1 MARKEKTMKKYIII
15 ISVIII
21 AGCIIMMV
29 PVGGTD
35 VPEGETVNRQKSMDL
50 SGFSGNAPGKELK
63 LLFIHHSCG
72 GQLFADP
79 GEDDGEN
86 CIYES
91 HPNGGGLRTL
101 LESQGYSVH
110 EASYA
115 SEIGDRT
122 DIFDWLPKFRDKM
135 EKVLKCSNQDTFYT
149 EDDKRN
155 DIVAFKSCYPNNNF
169 VGKGEDPGNP
179 EGPELTVWNA
189 RAAYVALLQEFQ
201 KYPEVL
207 FICVTAPPLAG
218 KLPPEPMWKHLA
230 RRVLNKPRQKRS
242 QTGPFAREFSNWL
255 KTEDGWLKDYAE
267 KNAVV
272 FDYYDIL
279 TGSGKS
285 NYCEYPTGRNGANSH
300 PNREGN
306 KLSAEAFV
314 PLVNRAVR
322 RAGLVPQN

>member
-1 MARKEKTMKKYIII
+1 MKKHVII

-21 AGCIIMMV
+21 VGCIIMMI

-35 VPEGETVNRQKSMDL
+35 VPEEETIKKKKSMDL
-50 SGFSGNAPGKELK
+50 SEFSGNAPEKELK

-79 GEDDGEN
+79 GEDSGEN

-101 LESQGYSVH
+101 IENQGYSVH

-122 DIFDWLPKFRDKM
+122 DIFDWLPKFSDKM
-135 EKVLKCSNQDTFYT
+135 EKVLKCSNQDKFHA
-149 EDDKRN
+149 EDDERN
-155 DIVAFKSCYPNNNF
+155 NIVAFKSCYPNNNF
-169 VGKGEDPGNP
+169 VGRGEEPGNA

-189 RAAYVALLQEFQ
+189 RAAYAALLPEFQ

-218 KLPPEPMWKHLA
+218 RLSPEPICKHLA
-230 RRVLNKPRQKRS
+230 RKVLNKPRQKRS
-242 QTGPFAREFSNWL
+242 NGPLAREFNNWL
-255 KTEDGWLKDYAE
+255 KAEDGWLKDYAE
-267 KNAVV
+267 KNVVV
-272 FDYYDIL
+272 FDYYGVL
-279 TGSGKS
+279 TANGKS
-285 NYCEYPTGRNGANSH
+285 NYCEYPTGKHRTNSH
-300 PNREGN
+300 PSSEGN
-306 KLSAEAFV
+306 RLSAEAFV
-314 PLVNRAVR
+314 PFVNRAVR
-322 RAGLVPQN
+322 RAGLVP

>member
-1 MARKEKTMKKYIII
+1 MKKYIVI

-21 AGCIIMMV
+21 ATCITMMI

-35 VPEGETVNRQKSMDL
+35 VPEEEPIKKQEDMDL
-50 SGFSGNAPGKELK
+50 SEFSENAPGKELN

-72 GQLFADP
+72 GQLFADL
-79 GEDDGEN
+79 GEDNGEN

-101 LESQGYSVH
+101 LNNEGYSVH

-135 EKVLKCSNQDTFYT
+135 EKVLRCSNQDTFYA
-149 EDDKRN
+149 EDDKHN

-169 VGKGEDPGNP
+169 VGKGEEPGKP

-189 RAAYVALLQEFQ
+189 RAAYVALLPEFQ
-201 KYPEVL
+201 TYPEVL

-218 KLPPEPMWKHLA
+218 RLSPEPMWKHLA
-230 RRVLNKPRQKRS
+230 RKVLNKPRQQRS
-242 QTGPFAREFSNWL
+242 NGPFAREFNNWL
-255 KTEDGWLKDYAE
+255 KAEDGWLKDYTE
-267 KNAVV
+267 KNVVV
-272 FDYYDIL
+272 FDYYDVL
-279 TGSGKS
+279 TADGKS
-285 NYCEYPTGRNGANSH
+285 NYCEYPTGKHGTNSH
-300 PNREGN
+300 PSSEGN
-306 KLSAEAFV
+306 RLSAEAFV
-314 PLVNRAVR
+314 PSVNRAVR
-322 RAGLVPQN
+322 RAGLVP

>member
-1 MARKEKTMKKYIII
+1 MKKYIVI

-21 AGCIIMMV
+21 ATCITMMI

-35 VPEGETVNRQKSMDL
+35 VPEEEPIKKQEDMDL
-50 SGFSGNAPGKELK
+50 SEFSENAPGKELN

-72 GQLFADP
+72 GQLFADL
-79 GEDDGEN
+79 GEDNGEN

-101 LESQGYSVH
+101 LNNEGYSVH

-135 EKVLKCSNQDTFYT
+135 EKVLRCSNQDTFYA
-149 EDDKRN
+149 EDDKHN

-169 VGKGEDPGNP
+169 VGKGEEPGKP

-189 RAAYVALLQEFQ
+189 RAAYVALLPEFQ

-218 KLPPEPMWKHLA
+218 RLSPEPMWKHLA
-230 RRVLNKPRQKRS
+230 RKVLNKPRQQRS
-242 QTGPFAREFSNWL
+242 NGPFAREFNNWL
-255 KTEDGWLKDYAE
+255 KAEDGWLKDYTE
-267 KNAVV
+267 KNVVV
-272 FDYYDIL
+272 FDYYDVL
-279 TGSGKS
+279 TADGKS
-285 NYCEYPTGRNGANSH
+285 NYCEYPTGKHGTNSH
-300 PNREGN
+300 PSSEGN
-306 KLSAEAFV
+306 RLSAEAFV
-314 PLVNRAVR
+314 PSVNRAVR
-322 RAGLVPQN
+322 RAGLVP